1 MTKGVISSRKG
12 GTEHSMTKGVI
23 SSRKGGTDHS
33 LSKGKKDKKK
43 QKNNELHNTTQESKV

>member
-12 GTEHSMTKGVI
+12 GADHSMTKGVI

-33 LSKGKKDKKK
+33 MTKGVISIAVKEG
-43 QKNNELHNTTQESKV
+43 QTIQ